1 LFNFIAAAKLQS
13 LCFFGKQFVIFFA
26 TQMQKYAK
34 KFNSMDFIV
43 YLCSG
48 FQKQDHTIIHF
59 FYLTQTEN

>member
-1 LFNFIAAAKLQS
+1 
-13 LCFFGKQFVIFFA
+13 
-26 TQMQKYAK
+26 MQKYAK